1 MGDNTDTVLIPDAVD
16 PPPTP
21 TDLPIATPKKKAG
34 RPAGSKNKKSVIAPI
49 PEEPPPKQAP
59 KPVEP
64 LPDADPPPRRPAKRK
79 SRTRVI
85 VLSSSESEDAPPP
98 VRVVRKPRAAP
109 PSPVVDESTDEEP
122 PPTPRALPPRQS
134 RQPRRFE
141 PDVRAQHQQHLD
153 ARRATYD
160 GYFQHLR

>member
-1 MGDNTDTVLIPDAVD
+1 MDTVLVPDIVD
-16 PPPTP
+16 PPPTL

-85 VLSSSESEDAPPP
+85 VLSSSESEDAAPP

-109 PSPVVDESTDEEP
+109 PSPVVADSTDEEP
-122 PPTPRALPPRQS
+122 PPPSPPPQS
-134 RQPRRFE
+134 RRPLRFE
-141 PDVRAQHQQHLD
+141 PDIRAQHQQHLD

-160 GYFQHLR
+160 SYFQHLR